1 MHFEWKGVFPAITTQ
16 FGEDD
21 RLDMSMFEKNLSAQ
35 LEAGIHGV
43 ILGGTLGESSTLAKE
58 EKEALIRFTRERV
71 GGRLPV
77 ILNIAEGATRAAIA
91 EAQWAEQL
99 GVDGLML
106 LPPMRYR
113 ADDRET
119 VQFFRQIA
127 QAVSLPIMIYNNPVD
142 YRIMVT
148 LEMFDQLADCENIQ
162 AVKDSTRDVTN
173 VTRMINRFGDRYRIL
188 CGVDPIALESLL
200 MGASGWVGGLVNAF
214 PRETLLLYH
223 LACAGKTKQAL
234 ELHRWFLPLLEL
246 DLSPKLVQYIKL
258 AAAVKGIGAEY
269 VRAPR
274 LPLIGEE
281 RAQILALIQDAT
293 AKEPS
298 WMHDLQELRKASNR
312 PVLNQ

>member
-1 MHFEWKGVFPAITTQ
+1 MQFEWKGVFPAITTQ
-16 FGEDD
+16 FTADD
-21 RLDMSMFEKNLSAQ
+21 RLDLQMFDKNLGAQ

-43 ILGGTLGESSTLAKE
+43 ILGGTLGESSTLTKE
-58 EKEALIRFTRERV
+58 EKEILIRFTREKV
-71 GGRLPV
+71 AGRIPV
-77 ILNIAEGATRAAIA
+77 ILNIAEGSTRAAIA
-91 EAQWAEQL
+91 EARWAEQL

-106 LPPMRYR
+106 LPPMRYK

-119 VQFFRQIA
+119 VQFFREVA
-127 QAVSLPIMIYNNPVD
+127 RSVDLPIMIYNNPVD

-148 LEMFDQLADCENIQ
+148 PDMFDQLMDCENIQ

-188 CGVDPIALESLL
+188 CGVDTLAMESLL

-214 PRETLLLYH
+214 PQETLLLYH
-223 LACAGKTKQAL
+223 LMLSAQREKAL

-258 AAAVKGIGAEY
+258 AASVTGIGAAY

-274 LPLIGEE
+274 LPLVGEE
-281 RAQILALIQDAT
+281 KAQILALIQNAI
-293 AKEPS
+293 AAEPA
-298 WMHDLQELRKASNR
+298 WMRDRQILHEAAAITSEK
-312 PVLNQ
+312 